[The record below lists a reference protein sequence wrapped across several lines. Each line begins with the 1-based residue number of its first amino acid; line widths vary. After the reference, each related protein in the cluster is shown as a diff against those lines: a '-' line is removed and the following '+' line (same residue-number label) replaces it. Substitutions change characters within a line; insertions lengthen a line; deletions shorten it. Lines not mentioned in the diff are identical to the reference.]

1 MALVDLICL
10 ANSNKVGGRC
20 IAGLRADGNGWVRPI
35 APDTDHG
42 QLYARHYRLDQ
53 KPEPDMLDL
62 IRMDLA
68 DPRPVP
74 GQPENWSL
82 SAGGWVLLPG
92 PIGPKER
99 AVLKNAI
106 VNGPALLGC
115 TGRSISEK
123 YAGRAGASLALV
135 APRWLRWYV
144 TRDTYDR
151 FQARVIFALSQKKYD
166 LPVTDPAWS
175 SRIVRTIGEAA
186 GQHTNDIIG
195 IPRRA
200 IVWLTVSLSEPFR
213 GACYKLVAGV
223 VVLPGG

>member
-20 IAGLRADGNGWVRPI
+20 VAGLRADGNGWLRPV
-35 APDTDHG
+35 ASDTDHG
-42 QLYARHYRLDQ
+42 QLYARHYRFDD
-53 KPEPDMLDL
+53 KPEPDVLDL
-62 IRMDLA
+62 IRVDLA
-68 DPRPVP
+68 EPRPVP

-82 SAGGWVLLPG
+82 GAGRWVLLAG

-99 AVLKNAI
+99 AVLKSAI
-106 VNGPALLGC
+106 VNGPALLGS
-115 TGRSISEK
+115 TGRSIAEK
-123 YAGRAGASLALV
+123 YAGRVSTSLALV
-135 APRWLRWYV
+135 APLWLRWYV
-144 TRDTYDR
+144 SRDMYDR
-151 FQARVIFALSQKKYD
+151 LQARVIFALDGKKYD

-175 SRIVRTIGEAA
+175 SRIVRTISEV

-195 IPRRA
+195 IPKRSM
-200 IVWLTVSLSEPFR
+200 VWLTVSLSEAFK